1 MCELY
6 IICCRLKKNK
16 AYLQKAED
24 IYKMEEISSA
34 FFVEKSLESFF
45 TGFDLLVLFE
55 VRREWC
61 ENVRETYGEI
71 LCNF

>member
-1 MCELY
+1 MTAGTTLTSVLLFFCGK
-6 IICCRLKKNK
+6 IIR
-16 AYLQKAED
+16 
-24 IYKMEEISSA
+24 I
-34 FFVEKSLESFF
+34 FF